1 MDFGDYARGDIL
13 EGCQEFIPG
22 LQNAYGYVPSL
33 AAGIVFCVIFAL
45 TGAGHLFRSVQ
56 KRRWTSYLFTISSTI
71 ELVGWIG
78 RTWSSKCPYNK
89 IAFLLQITTLVVAPV
104 FIAAGIYVTLGY
116 LIVAIG
122 PQYSVLRPR
131 TYLWTFCVADAVSL
145 LIQAGGGGLASAAT
159 NRGDDPEPG
168 ARMMVGGIIF
178 QLACVTLFALLF
190 IIFIW
195 RSRRVDLSRSQ
206 NLVIYATCVSVT
218 AVFIR
223 CIFRS
228 IELLEGWDGEL
239 MRTERFFIGLDAVCM
254 AVAIGAYNI
263 IDPAVLLAGEKA
275 VTGESSTEAS
285 HNMMSR
291 ESDTKTHN

>member
-1 MDFGDYARGDIL
+1 MDFGKYAKGDLL
-13 EGCQEFIPG
+13 EGCQELIPG
-22 LQNAYGYVPSL
+22 LANAYGYVPSL
-33 AAGIVFCVIFAL
+33 AAGIVFSVVFAI
-45 TGAGHLFRSVQ
+45 TGFGHLFRSIQ
-56 KRRWTSYLFTISSTI
+56 KRRWTSYLFTISSAI
-71 ELVGWIG
+71 ELIGWIS

-116 LIVAIG
+116 LIVEIG

-131 TYLWTFCVADAVSL
+131 TYLWTFCIADAVSL

-178 QLACVTLFALLF
+178 QLACVTLFTLLF

-195 RSRRVDLSRSQ
+195 RSRRVNLTKGQ
-206 NLVIYATCVSVT
+206 NLVIYTTCVSVT

-228 IELLEGWDGEL
+228 IELLQGWDGHL
-239 MRTERFFIGLDAVCM
+239 MRTQGFFIGLDAAVM
-254 AVAIGAYNI
+254 AVAIGVYNI
-263 IDPAVLLAGEKA
+263 VDPAVVLDGRKAIAGAEN
-275 VTGESSTEAS
+275 TDFS
-285 HNMMSR
+285 HDMVSR
-291 ESDTKTHN
+291 EGNK